1 MNIYGRKTSQDP
13 PLQLRQ
19 LQLFNTQQRLLH
31 NIQQDVPQVLG
42 IIILK
47 LVHEERL
54 ELPTMCLLHSLNQ
67 DVLSEVVKDEENLVI
82 WVFLDTWITMLE
94 FSDNC
99 FVLAL
104 I

>member
-1 MNIYGRKTSQDP
+1 MNIYGRKTPQDP

-31 NIQQDVPQVLG
+31 NLQQNIPQVLG
-42 IIILK
+42 IIIFK

-67 DVLSEVVKDEENLVI
+67 DILSEVVKDKEDLIV
-82 WVFLDTWITMLE
+82 WVFLDTRVTTFELI
-94 FSDNC
+94 NYC
-99 FVLAL
+99 FVFSL